1 MTARRKGWI
10 ALGLA
15 GAVTLG
21 ACDGGPDRTDAAVP
35 AVRAAAQGPD
45 ASASAAAGPALLDAV
60 ASPPADAADAHPAL
74 FVVGEIELPAGR
86 VERAYRVRLDHP
98 GAALPAATVELV
110 GVPPGVEIVR
120 GRLEFDDL
128 PDGTSVL
135 PAQTVTLRHAADT
148 VLRPADLKWRWQG
161 GSAVAARAGRLL
173 AGEPAAPAVDALA
186 AWSVQGAARSA
197 RLAAWLDRAA
207 TVGDVNTAL
216 RQAGVDIVEM
226 RPGNHRLTL
235 RPRGGDDRVLA
246 QAAAVLQ
253 ASAVFLRVDRLPAE
267 ATAMSAGSPAPD
279 MSAVP
284 DAQAAENDAAADAA
298 CDT

>member
-1 MTARRKGWI
+1 MTVRRKRWF

-15 GAVTLG
+15 GAATLG
-21 ACDGGPDRTDAAVP
+21 ACNGGLDRTDAAAP
-35 AVRAAAQGPD
+35 AVRAAAQGPI
-45 ASASAAAGPALLDAV
+45 APAPAAAGPALLDAV
-60 ASPPADAADAHPAL
+60 ASPPADAADARPAL

-86 VERAYRVRLDHP
+86 VERAYQVRLDHP
-98 GAALPAATVELV
+98 GADWPAATVELV

-135 PAQTVTLRHAADT
+135 PAQMVTLRHAADT
-148 VLRPADLKWRWQG
+148 VLRPADLQWRWQG
-161 GSAVAARAGRLL
+161 GSAAVARAGRLL

-186 AWSVQGAARSA
+186 PWSVQGAARGA

-207 TVGDVNTAL
+207 TVGDVNAAL

-235 RPRGGDDRVLA
+235 RPRGGGDRVLA

-253 ASAVFLRVDRLPAE
+253 ASAAFLRVDRLPAE

-279 MSAVP
+279 LSTVP
-284 DAQAAENDAAADAA
+284 DEQAVANDAAADAA
-298 CDT
+298 CDS